1 MTKKTFGSPRNS
13 VRTKI
18 ILNNGDEVTV
28 YGNQK
33 PERLGKII
41 VVRAEWGHSGFDC
54 FYDVDDVK
62 EWFYEEM

>member
-1 MTKKTFGSPRNS
+1 MKKKTFGSPRNS

-18 ILNNGDEVTV
+18 ILNNGDEVII

-33 PERLGKII
+33 PEQLGKII
-41 VVRAEWGHSGFDC
+41 VVRAEWGHSGLDR

-62 EWFYEEM
+62 EWSYKEM